1 MKKIQN
7 DVFVSKDA
15 SFKISV
21 FSVSICR
28 VGILDNVKFSFNFLF
43 SHLMLLMNFSKFSF
57 FTLINFLINLLVNS
71 ENNGVLLQK
80 DASIRVF
87 M

>member
-28 VGILDNVKFSFNFLF
+28 VGILDNVKFSFVY
-43 SHLMLLMNFSKFSF
+43 SHLMFLINFSKFSF
-57 FTLINFLINLLVNS
+57 FTLINFQINLLVNS
-71 ENNGVLLQK
+71 ENDGVLLQK